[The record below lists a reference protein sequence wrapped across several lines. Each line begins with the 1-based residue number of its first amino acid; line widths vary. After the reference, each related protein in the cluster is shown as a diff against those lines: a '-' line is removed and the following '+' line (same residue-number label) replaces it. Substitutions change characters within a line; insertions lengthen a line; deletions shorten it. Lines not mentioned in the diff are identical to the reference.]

1 MPLSVAFRQRG
12 QPSPDV
18 YLEVQHPCRSCNSS
32 SSPANAPAG
41 VRRWEPVRESGNA
54 TSSRRHARA
63 ASCCR
68 VEGGAPGA
76 HGDGGRRRSNG
87 RRSPGTRA
95 WRGRR
100 GTGRAACRR
109 RAAATSRDPAI
120 RPPAPT
126 GVRVTGGGACAVW
139 RACGRPCAARG
150 RRCSIRPSTGPSSA
164 VSAGTAGRTRSRRTG
179 ATCCVWPP
187 AGRRGVAAGHQTDPA
202 DAGAV
207 ADLDLD
213 DPAFPFRQARIH
225 FSHRCDIPS
234 DWLSG
239 QSPI

>member
-12 QPSPDV
+12 QPPPDV

-32 SSPANAPAG
+32 SSSANAPAG

-76 HGDGGRRRSNG
+76 HGDDGRRRPNG
-87 RRSPGTRA
+87 GRSPGTRA

-126 GVRVTGGGACAVW
+126 GVRMTGGGACAVW
-139 RACGRPCAARG
+139 RACGRPCARGAGDAASARPRACLQPFRPARPAGLVLVG
-150 RRCSIRPSTGPSSA
+150 REPRVAFGL
-164 VSAGTAGRTRSRRTG
+164 
-179 ATCCVWPP
+179 P

-213 DPAFPFRQARIH
+213 DLAFHFRQVRTY
-225 FSHRCDIPS
+225 FSYRCNIPS